1 MRIHQI
7 SALVHF
13 EYTIKRDS
21 SLARQNQHLLNSQ
34 YATLPIKTRFTH
46 KKVADLLTIQSR
58 LRTAIQSNREEL
70 NR

>member
-21 SLARQNQHLLNSQ
+21 SPARRHQHLPNSQ
-34 YATLPIKTRFTH
+34 YAT
-46 KKVADLLTIQSR
+46 
-58 LRTAIQSNREEL
+58 
-70 NR
+70 